1 MTENQST
8 IFHRLRRLVDEE
20 VALEQWRARWAR
32 RLALIF
38 ALPIALFLLYLISH
52 A

>member
-1 MTENQST
+1 MTEGTGSVLY
-8 IFHRLRRLVDEE
+8 RLRRLVDEE
-20 VALEQWRARWAR
+20 LALEQWRARWAR

-38 ALPIALFLLYLISH
+38 AIPIGAFLIFLIFH

>member
-1 MTENQST
+1 MTESPAS

-32 RLALIF
+32 RLALLF
-38 ALPIALFLLYLISH
+38 ALPIALFLIYLLSH

>member
-1 MTENQST
+1 MTESQAS
-8 IFHRLRRLVDEE
+8 IYQRLRRLVDEE

-32 RLALIF
+32 RLVLLF
-38 ALPIALFLLYLISH
+38 ALPIALFLFYLISH

>member
-1 MTENQST
+1 MTESQAS

-32 RLALIF
+32 RLALLF
-38 ALPIALFLLYLISH
+38 VLPIALFLFYLISH

>member
-1 MTENQST
+1 MTESPT
-8 IFHRLRRLVDEE
+8 SIFHRLRRLVDEE

-32 RLALIF
+32 RLALLF
-38 ALPIALFLLYLISH
+38 ALPIALFLFYLISH